1 MKKTLIELKNAS
13 KYFKQGNRI
22 IKAVDNVSLKV
33 DQGEFVVIV
42 GASGSGK
49 STLMQLM
56 GGLDTASSGEVT
68 VEGKNI
74 QKMKEIELAKL
85 RQNTFGFIFQ
95 NFNLI
100 PTLTAQ
106 ENVEAPVIDKDGSK
120 KAYEMLVK
128 VGLADRA
135 DHLPNLLSGG
145 GQQRVAIA
153 RALINNP
160 DIIFADEPTGNLDS
174 KTGEEIIAILK
185 DLNKK
190 EGKTVVMITHD
201 LDAKKIADKLISIKD
216 GKIS

>member
-145 GQQRVAIA
+145 EQQRVAIA